1 MNVLLKIYQ
10 KSIRVASHL
19 VCPRSKRRIVHSF
32 LPSYE
37 MLVFANEDVG
47 RQIWLFGN
55 YEADETRFFIEQI
68 QSTDI
73 CFDVGGNVGYFS
85 LLMSRLAL
93 DGSVHVF
100 EPIPVNAALIAA
112 NTALNAI
119 ENLHLTNAAVGDH
132 QGSVQFSVSVDSA
145 YSSMRATGRLAEEKS
160 IHVPMITLDDYLS
173 ATSLTRIDVM
183 KVDVEGAEDLVVR
196 GGSSLLG
203 DLNRRP
209 RIVLMELFD
218 GNLSSFDAT
227 VSSVIARMAAYGYQP
242 HVLKAGGRRL
252 DAYDPLK
259 HSSFYNIVFLS
270 TPR

>member
-1 MNVLLKIYQ
+1 MNILLKIYQ
-10 KSIRVASHL
+10 KSIRVASQL
-19 VCPRSKRRIVHSF
+19 VCPRTKRRIVHSF
-32 LPSYE
+32 LPNYE

-55 YEADETRFFIEQI
+55 YEADETRFFVEQI
-68 QSTDI
+68 RPTDV

-85 LLMSRLAL
+85 LLMSRLAS

-100 EPIPVNAALIAA
+100 EPIPINAALIAA
-112 NTALNAI
+112 NAALNGF

-132 QGSVQFSVSVDSA
+132 EGSVHFSVSVDSA
-145 YSSMRATGRLAEEKS
+145 YSSMHATGRLAEEKS

-173 ATSLTRIDVM
+173 ATSLNRIDVM

-196 GGSSLLG
+196 GGSGFLG

-218 GNLSSFDAT
+218 GNLSSFDAS
-227 VSSVIARMAAYGYQP
+227 VSSVIERMVSFGYQP

-252 DAYDPLK
+252 EPYDLLK
-259 HSSFYNIVFLS
+259 HSAFYNVVFLPM
-270 TPR
+270 PR

>member
-1 MNVLLKIYQ
+1 VNLLLKIYQ
-10 KSIRVASHL
+10 KSIRVASQL
-19 VCPRSKRRIVHSF
+19 VFPRAKRRIIHSF

-68 QSTDI
+68 RPTDI

-85 LLMSRLAL
+85 LLMSRLAS

-132 QGSVQFSVSVDSA
+132 EGSVLFSVSVDSA
-145 YSSMRATGRLAEEKS
+145 YSSMHATGRLAEEKS
-160 IHVPMITLDDYLS
+160 IHVPLIALDDYLS
-173 ATSLTRIDVM
+173 AKSLLRIDVM
-183 KVDVEGAEDLVVR
+183 KVDVEGAEDLVIR
-196 GGSSLLG
+196 GASGLLG
-203 DLNRRP
+203 DSSRRP

-218 GNLSSFDAT
+218 GNLSSFG
-227 VSSVIARMAAYGYQP
+227 SSVASVIERMASFGYQP
-242 HVLKAGGRRL
+242 HVLMAGGRRL
-252 DAYDPLK
+252 APYNPSR
-259 HSSFYNIVFLS
+259 HSAFYNIIFLS
-270 TPR
+270 TAC

>member
-19 VCPRSKRRIVHSF
+19 VCPGSKRRIVHSF

-37 MLVFANEDVG
+37 MLVFANEVVG

-85 LLMSRLAL
+85 LLMSRLAS

-132 QGSVQFSVSVDSA
+132 QGSVQFSISVDSA
-145 YSSMRATGRLAEEKS
+145 YSSMHATGRLAEEKS

-196 GGSSLLG
+196 GSSSLLG

-227 VSSVIARMAAYGYQP
+227 VSSVIARMATYGYQP
-242 HVLKAGGRRL
+242 HVLKAGGSRL

-259 HSSFYNIVFLS
+259 HSAFYNIVFLS